1 MTPREY
7 QARWDTRRRSAT
19 LPETALRVRDLAA
32 GCSLVIAVFTLIPFV
47 LIVIGG

>member
-1 MTPREY
+1 MTPRQY
-7 QARWDTRRRSAT
+7 QTRWDTRRRSAT
-19 LPETALRVRDLAA
+19 MPETALRDLAA